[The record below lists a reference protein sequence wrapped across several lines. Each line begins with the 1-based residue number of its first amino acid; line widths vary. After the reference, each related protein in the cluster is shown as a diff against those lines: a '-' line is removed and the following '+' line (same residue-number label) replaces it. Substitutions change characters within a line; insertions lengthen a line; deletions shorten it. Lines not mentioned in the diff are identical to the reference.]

1 MVCKCWHELINYDG
15 IIAETKEE
23 AIEIAKSKALEDI
36 DYNKVSPFTRDTTIQ
51 RKASEIQKK
60 IKAEQQ
66 TRNYTDDRFERVSD
80 RRFYEE
86 NHLPI
91 PDSLKKAEERAQ
103 QKKELE
109 ALKKKIESKL
119 AENSSLSQGKGR

>member
-1 MVCKCWHELINYDG
+1 MENENQKL
-15 IIAETKEE
+15 KEE
-23 AIEIAKSKALEDI
+23 ILDKVEDI

-91 PDSLKKAEERAQ
+91 PDSLKKL
-103 QKKELE
+103 KKELNKRKN
-109 ALKKKIESKL
+109 LKH
-119 AENSSLSQGKGR
+119 

>member
-1 MVCKCWHELINYDG
+1 MENENQKL
-15 IIAETKEE
+15 KEE
-23 AIEIAKSKALEDI
+23 ILDKVEDI

-91 PDSLKKAEERAQ
+91 PDILKKAEERFQ

>member
-1 MVCKCWHELINYDG
+1 MSKKIGFRSYYENEKDEKEQEQNEL
-15 IIAETKEE
+15 E
-23 AIEIAKSKALEDI
+23 
-36 DYNKVSPFTRDTTIQ
+36 
-51 RKASEIQKK
+51 K

-66 TRNYTDDRFERVSD
+66 TQNYTDDRFERVSD

-91 PDSLKKAEERAQ
+91 PDSLKKAEERAR

-109 ALKKKIESKL
+109 ALKKRIESKL

>member
-1 MVCKCWHELINYDG
+1 MENENQKL
-15 IIAETKEE
+15 KEE
-23 AIEIAKSKALEDI
+23 ILDKVEGIYYD
-36 DYNKVSPFTRDTTIQ
+36 KVSPFTRDTTVQ

-66 TRNYTDDRFERVSD
+66 TQNYTDDRFERVSD
-80 RRFYEE
+80 RSFYEK

-91 PDSLKKAEERAQ
+91 PDSLKKAEERSQ

-109 ALKKKIESKL
+109 ALKKNI
-119 AENSSLSQGKGR
+119 

>member
-1 MVCKCWHELINYDG
+1 MENENQKL
-15 IIAETKEE
+15 KEE
-23 AIEIAKSKALEDI
+23 ILDKVEDI
-36 DYNKVSPFTRDTTIQ
+36 DYKVSPFTRDTTIQ

>member
-1 MVCKCWHELINYDG
+1 MQVFLHNYFSENLHFYID
-15 IIAETKEE
+15 II
-23 AIEIAKSKALEDI
+23 
-36 DYNKVSPFTRDTTIQ
+36 
-51 RKASEIQKK
+51 
-60 IKAEQQ
+60 
-66 TRNYTDDRFERVSD
+66 NYTDDRFERVSD

-91 PDSLKKAEERAQ
+91 PDSLKKAEERTQ

-119 AENSSLSQGKGR
+119 AENSSLSQGKGRQNIDTI